1 MKKFFL
7 MIMAVMA
14 LSLVSCENGKAYR
27 VKGEQMAKQ
36 LDQLCEQH
44 DSAAVLALD
53 DSIRAQEEAIIAKG
67 DSVAIAAFRQAL
79 KESRIR
85 NAPYITTLKI
95 KQGASKEQVTQEI
108 IDDAMS
114 GDVDIHAV
122 TESIDEML
130 KVKDK

>member
-1 MKKFFL
+1 

-14 LSLVSCENGKAYR
+14 LSLVSCDNGKAYR

>member
-1 MKKFFL
+1 

-14 LSLVSCENGKAYR
+14 LSLVSCDNGKAYR

-53 DSIRAQEEAIIAKG
+53 DSIRAQEEAIIAMG
-67 DSVAIAAFRQAL
+67 DSVAISAFRQAL

>member
-1 MKKFFL
+1 M
-7 MIMAVMA
+7 MSAVMA
-14 LSLVSCENGKAYR
+14 LSLVSCDNGNAYK

-79 KESRIR
+79 KESRVR

-108 IDDAMS
+108 LDDAMS

>member
-1 MKKFFL
+1 

-14 LSLVSCENGKAYR
+14 LSLVSCDNGEAYR

>member
-1 MKKFFL
+1 

-14 LSLVSCENGKAYR
+14 LSLVSCDNGEAYR

-53 DSIRAQEEAIIAKG
+53 DSIRAQEEAIIAMG
-67 DSVAIAAFRQAL
+67 DSVAISAFRQAL

>member
-14 LSLVSCENGKAYR
+14 LSLVSCDNGEAYR

>member
-14 LSLVSCENGKAYR
+14 LSLVSCDNGKAYR

>member
-7 MIMAVMA
+7 MMSAVMA
-14 LSLVSCENGKAYR
+14 LSLVSCDNGNAYK

-79 KESRIR
+79 KESRVR

-108 IDDAMS
+108 LDDAMS

>member
-14 LSLVSCENGKAYR
+14 LSLVSCDNGEAYR

-53 DSIRAQEEAIIAKG
+53 DSIRAQEEAIIAMG
-67 DSVAIAAFRQAL
+67 DSVAISAFRQAL

>member
-7 MIMAVMA
+7 MMTAVMA
-14 LSLVSCENGKAYR
+14 LSLVSCDNSNAYK

-79 KESRIR
+79 KESRVR

-108 IDDAMS
+108 LDDAMS

>member
-1 MKKFFL
+1 

-14 LSLVSCENGKAYR
+14 LSLVSCDNGEAYR

-85 NAPYITTLKI
+85 NASYITTLKI

>member
-1 MKKFFL
+1 

-14 LSLVSCENGKAYR
+14 LFLVSCDNGEAYR